1 MYQYSTYR
9 YTLKTEK
16 PENMSS
22 NWNLDTR
29 FKRTEIV
36 RFPEAKDTRSKEALY
51 WKNLQFPVTVQEFGP
66 ISRIDICKE
75 SPNYVAVTGST
86 RVQIFN
92 PATNQVHKT
101 LTKFRGG
108 AYGGKFRKDG
118 RLLCV
123 GGEANVGSGDA
134 GALVMVFDV
143 TTKNLLRLLKGK
155 NKSESASTLAKNQV
169 RKSAATGND
178 SLATHC
184 CDFTADLKHIAGFS
198 DDKVSVCNFLQGL
211 RKGNMSNNNASNKAL
226 LY

>member
-1 MYQYSTYR
+1 
-9 YTLKTEK
+9 
-16 PENMSS
+16 MSS
-22 NWNLDTR
+22 NWSADTR
-29 FKRTEIV
+29 FKSTEIV
-36 RFPEAKDTRSKEALY
+36 RFPEERDTKSREALY

-66 ISRIDICKE
+66 ISKIDICKE

-108 AYGGKFRKDG
+108 AYGGRFRRDG

-123 GGEANVGSGDA
+123 GGDASVGGGGA

-143 TTKNLLRLLKGK
+143 ATKSLLRLLKGK
-155 NKSESASTLAKNQV
+155 CQSTDSVKGLKKSQN
-169 RKSAATGND
+169 RGAATSTND

-184 CDFTADLKHIAGFS
+184 CDFTSDLKHVAGFS
-198 DDKVSVCNFLQGL
+198 DDKVS
-211 RKGNMSNNNASNKAL
+211 RR
-226 LY
+226 

>member
-1 MYQYSTYR
+1 
-9 YTLKTEK
+9 
-16 PENMSS
+16 MSS
-22 NWNLDTR
+22 NWSADTR
-29 FKRTEIV
+29 FKSTEVV
-36 RFPEAKDTRSKEALY
+36 RFPEEKDTKSKEALY

-66 ISRIDICKE
+66 ISCIDICRE

-108 AYGGKFRKDG
+108 AYGGRFRKDG

-123 GGEANVGSGDA
+123 GGDANVGGGDA

-143 TTKNLLRLLKGK
+143 ATKNLLRILKGK
-155 NKSESASTLAKNQV
+155 NKSCDTISGLK
-169 RKSAATGND
+169 KSFSKGAATTGND

-184 CDFTADLKHIAGFS
+184 CDFTSDYKHIAGFS
-198 DDKVSVCNFLQGL
+198 DDKVRVL
-211 RKGNMSNNNASNKAL
+211 RERVNL
-226 LY
+226 

>member
-1 MYQYSTYR
+1 MA
-9 YTLKTEK
+9 
-16 PENMSS
+16 S
-22 NWNLDTR
+22 NWSLDSR

-108 AYGGKFRKDG
+108 AYGGRFRKDG

-123 GGEANVGSGDA
+123 GGEANVGSGEA

-155 NKSESASTLAKNQV
+155 NNSSGAALSRNQV
-169 RKSAATGND
+169 RKSATTGND
-178 SLATHC
+178 SLATHS
-184 CDFTADLKHIAGFS
+184 CDFTADMKHIAGFS
-198 DDKVSVCNFLQGL
+198 DDKV
-211 RKGNMSNNNASNKAL
+211 RKLKLSLELEIYVVS
-226 LY
+226 LYSRY

>member
-1 MYQYSTYR
+1 
-9 YTLKTEK
+9 
-16 PENMSS
+16 MSS
-22 NWNLDTR
+22 SWSLDTR

-36 RFPEAKDTRSKEALY
+36 RFPEEKDTKSKEALY
-51 WKNLQFPVTVQEFGP
+51 WKNLQFPVTIQEFGP
-66 ISRIDICKE
+66 ISCIDICKE
-75 SPNYVAVTGST
+75 SPNYIAVTGST

-108 AYGGKFRKDG
+108 AYGGRFRKDG

-123 GGEANVGSGDA
+123 GGEANVGSGEA
-134 GALVMVFDV
+134 GALVMLFDV

-155 NKSESASTLAKNQV
+155 NKNESAVTLNRNQI
-169 RKSAATGND
+169 RKGATTGND

-198 DDKVSVCNFLQGL
+198 DDKVSKFFTSEGGVTVSNFGV
-211 RKGNMSNNNASNKAL
+211 N
-226 LY
+226 

>member
-1 MYQYSTYR
+1 
-9 YTLKTEK
+9 
-16 PENMSS
+16 MSS
-22 NWNLDTR
+22 NWSLDSR

-108 AYGGKFRKDG
+108 AYGGRFRKDG

-123 GGEANVGSGDA
+123 GGEANVGSGEA

-155 NKSESASTLAKNQV
+155 NNSSGAALSRNQV
-169 RKSAATGND
+169 RKSATTGND

-184 CDFTADLKHIAGFS
+184 CDFTADMKHISGFS
-198 DDKVSVCNFLQGL
+198 DDKV
-211 RKGNMSNNNASNKAL
+211 RKYKLS
-226 LY
+226 